1 MECIYKFRVNK
12 PSDKISVIID
22 QSDKEGKLLYASQD
36 GIETVSYTHLRAHE
50 TPKHLLCRLMI

>member
-22 QSDKEGKLLYASQD
+22 QSDKEGKLLFASQD
-36 GIETVSYTHLRAHE
+36 GVVKDLSEKKFVLFLYFSPIND
-50 TPKHLLCRLMI
+50 I